1 VVLVELGEGEWWG
14 QIRFGFEVNVFLV
27 LGDEVIMKV
36 DGMEWRFLGSGV
48 RLGLNVRGMGTVL
61 VAQNLHKWE

>member
-1 VVLVELGEGEWWG
+1 VVLVELGEGELWG
-14 QIRFGFEVNVFLV
+14 QTGFGFDVNVFLL
-27 LGDEVIMKV
+27 LGEEVIMKV
-36 DGMEWRFLGSGV
+36 DGMDWRFLGSGV